1 MIKHTRREQLAI
13 VYEVSGD
20 KFSVH
25 RQTLEGGAGTTLFQR
40 QSKNW
45 WPLPGSKKEVIVLV
59 KAPLSSSRGK
69 ATYKSATIQS
79 AGNTEKTIKVRFK
92 DARLGD
98 FDIYDISWPEAADN
112 ASITGDKRS
121 RTDDETGE
129 EKVREC

>member
-25 RQTLEGGAGTTLFQR
+25 RQNQDGVHGRVTFER
-40 QSKNW
+40 HSKNW
-45 WPLPGSKKEVIVLV
+45 WPLPGSKKEVLVLV
-59 KAPLSSSRGK
+59 KDDKYEP
-69 ATYKSATIQS
+69 ATIQS
-79 AGNTEKTIKVRFK
+79 AGDTERTIKVLFK
-92 DARLGD
+92 DSEGTLGD
-98 FDIYDISWPEAADN
+98 FAIYAISWPEAADD